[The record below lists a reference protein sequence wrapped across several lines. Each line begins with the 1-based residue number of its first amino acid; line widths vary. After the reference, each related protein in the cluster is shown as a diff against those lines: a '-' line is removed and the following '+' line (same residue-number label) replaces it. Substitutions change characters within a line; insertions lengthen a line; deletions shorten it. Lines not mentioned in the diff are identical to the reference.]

1 MNTWKLEIQ
10 PELFCF
16 KNIFNYR
23 DDNQRGRKSRNCSQA
38 SQNIKPGKK
47 RDAGNYYHPQPSLPW
62 RTSLVAMAG
71 NYTSWSATNSEN
83 RHAIYDKSSKFCS
96 DLNLNMNFL
105 SGGGLQK
112 IPRKHL
118 VLISSI
124 LESDPGLMIS
134 SGSYHWL

>member
-1 MNTWKLEIQ
+1 MTIKGGENP
-10 PELFCF
+10 PETVP
-16 KNIFNYR
+16 
-23 DDNQRGRKSRNCSQA
+23 
-38 SQNIKPGKK
+38 KPHKT
-47 RDAGNYYHPQPSLPW
+47 L
-62 RTSLVAMAG
+62 SLVKRETLAIIIIILSRVCCG
-71 NYTSWSATNSEN
+71 EQVWLRWPVITCLVSATNSEN

>member
-1 MNTWKLEIQ
+1 MTIRRGEN
-10 PELFCF
+10 PETVP
-16 KNIFNYR
+16 
-23 DDNQRGRKSRNCSQA
+23 
-38 SQNIKPGKK
+38 KPHKT
-47 RDAGNYYHPQPSLPW
+47 L
-62 RTSLVAMAG
+62 SLVKREKLAIIILLSRAWRG
-71 NYTSWSATNSEN
+71 EQVWLRWLVITRLVSATNSEN

-105 SGGGLQK
+105 SGGVDRGLLK
-112 IPRKHL
+112 IPRKRL

>member
-1 MNTWKLEIQ
+1 MTIRGGEN
-10 PELFCF
+10 PETVP
-16 KNIFNYR
+16 
-23 DDNQRGRKSRNCSQA
+23 
-38 SQNIKPGKK
+38 KPHKT
-47 RDAGNYYHPQPSLPW
+47 S
-62 RTSLVAMAG
+62 SLVKRETLAIIIILSRVCLG
-71 NYTSWSATNSEN
+71 EQVWLRWPVITRLVSATNSEN

-112 IPRKHL
+112 IPRKRL